1 MAETGLAWLLLD
13 AFRALDREM
22 QAALLDRG
30 ISDLRP
36 SHARAML
43 FIDRS
48 GTRLT
53 ELAARGQITKQAMM
67 QLVDELAELG
77 LVRRVPDLADARA
90 KVVKLTARGL
100 RQRAEAR
107 RALAAVEARARRR
120 LGRRRVEALRGV
132 LAEVASGEE

>member
-1 MAETGLAWLLLD
+1 VAEAGLAWLLLD
-13 AFRALDREM
+13 AFRAIDREM
-22 QAALLDRG
+22 QASLLDRG

-48 GTRLT
+48 GTRLG
-53 ELAARGQITKQAMM
+53 ELAARAQITKQAMM
-67 QLVDELAELG
+67 QMVDELAEMG

-90 KVVKLTARGL
+90 KVVRLTAKGL

-120 LGRRRVEALRGV
+120 LGGRRVDALKGV
-132 LAEVASGEE
+132 LVELASEEE